1 MDTQN
6 EKGAEHGHV
15 SARGTSGVFVGHA
28 VMDGKKAILVLS
40 ADGRVTDT
48 CFFTADETYFPMRP
62 KAQRRFLPTGVFGD
76 QGENVSLFDHNRF
89 PAYDPNALIEGEC
102 EIKTGDGDVETG
114 DGDELSDGS
123 SGSGSRRN
131 SKDLS
136 KEDLE
141 DLSGLRL
148 LPFDNIEVFFVALN
162 MFF

>member
-1 MDTQN
+1 MFSDDSECPTR
-6 EKGAEHGHV
+6 EYALFYLIAACAA
-15 SARGTSGVFVGHA
+15 AR
-28 VMDGKKAILVLS
+28 
-40 ADGRVTDT
+40 
-48 CFFTADETYFPMRP
+48 Y
-62 KAQRRFLPTGVFGD
+62 RRTGV
-76 QGENVSLFDHNRF
+76 S
-89 PAYDPNALIEGEC
+89 PAASEAAA
-102 EIKTGDGDVETG
+102 GDGWERSERSG
-114 DGDELSDGS
+114 SDGDELSDGS